1 MFFLRGFVYVQIT
14 ASIMIRFILILLLFF
29 VPILEI
35 LILLQLNYIMP
46 LSTIFL
52 QCVVTLAAGLWLM
65 QGENFSL
72 WTIVES
78 ELHNNRLPAEEVVA
92 DLLLLGGGVLLVV
105 PGLLTDALGL
115 AVLIPAVRQECI
127 ELIRKNMRKSLN
139 LASTD

>member
-1 MFFLRGFVYVQIT
+1 
-14 ASIMIRFILILLLFF
+14 MIKLILILLLFF
-29 VPILEI
+29 VPVLEI
-35 LILLQLNYIMP
+35 LILMQLNYIMP

-78 ELHNNRLPAEEVVA
+78 ELHNKRLPAEEVVA
-92 DLLLLGGGVLLVV
+92 DLLLFGGGVLLIV

-115 AVLIPAVRQECI
+115 AVFIPAVRQECI
-127 ELIRKNMRKSLN
+127 QLVRKSMRKSLN
-139 LASTD
+139 LAITD